1 MPERLVWTGAERRAK
16 NTQGGGNMA
25 DVGRLARDLIRQGLP
40 ALLGI
45 MLGFTAAARAETDT
59 VRIAQQFGISYLP
72 LTIMNHEKLLEKA
85 VARSGNAALTVEW
98 TQFAAGNAMNEG
110 LLSGNLDF
118 ASGGVGPLLTIW
130 SKTKGRLDVK
140 GVSALNSMPLYLTVI
155 KPEIKTLA
163 DLTETDRI
171 ALPAVKISIQAVT
184 LQMAVEQELGAG
196 KSGKLDALTV
206 SMAHPDAMTAMLSGK
221 SEIIGHFGSAP
232 FQYQELQD
240 PRVHRLLSSYDVL
253 GGPAT
258 FNVVWTTKRFHD
270 LNPKVYGAFLT
281 ALEEAEQLIT
291 SDPHRAAEIYVDA
304 EKSKLP
310 IPFIET
316 MLRDPENMFT
326 IVPQNMMK
334 YAEFMYK
341 TGSIEHEPTS
351 WTDLF
356 FPEIHSQ
363 QGS

>member
-1 MPERLVWTGAERRAK
+1 MTTV
-16 NTQGGGNMA
+16 
-25 DVGRLARDLIRQGLP
+25 DRLARRLIRLGL
-40 ALLGI
+40 AAFLGVV
-45 MLGFTAAARAETDT
+45 LGVTATARAETGT

-72 LTIMNHEKLLEKA
+72 LTIINHEKLLEKA
-85 VARSGNAALTVEW
+85 AAQVGSADLKVEW

-130 SKTKGRLDVK
+130 SKTKGRLEIK
-140 GVSALNSMPLYLTVI
+140 GVAALNSMPLYLTVI
-155 KPEIKTLA
+155 RPEIKTLA

-184 LQMAVEQELGAG
+184 LQMAAEQEFGPG
-196 KSGKLDALTV
+196 NSGKLDPLTV

-240 PRVHRLLSSYDVL
+240 LRVHRLLSSYDVL

-258 FNVVWTTKRFHD
+258 FNVVWTSKRFHD
-270 LNPKVYGAFLT
+270 LNPKIYGAFLR
-281 ALEEAEQLIT
+281 ALEQAEKLIVT
-291 SDPHRAAEIYVDA
+291 DPHHAAEIYIDA
-304 EKSKLP
+304 EKSKLSLA
-310 IPFIET
+310 FVET
-316 MLRDPENMFT
+316 MLHDPENVFT
-326 IVPQNMMK
+326 TVPQNIMK
-334 YAEFMYK
+334 YAGFMYK
-341 TGSIEHEPTS
+341 TGSIENQPTA